1 MEHIKESLSNY
12 LENADETVQ
21 QILFLPT
28 DAHPVWEDN
37 PEILELANQQILRPV
52 GNLPDEQVFGF
63 IGMHS
68 KTLFSGKR
76 DSIGFLITNFRILTQ
91 TDFSVIGTAEL
102 ADITPFTQKQDDD
115 DLMIDVW
122 NNFIKKNTLSIPHEQ
137 LSAIKT
143 ALQDVLE
150 IVLPQLQ
157 QLNYLP
163 DEIVK
168 SNLINDRIRDLGLQ
182 SALKSYGQD
191 EKKLKKFEDKH
202 KVSDIQFGLV
212 DSPLFGG
219 VYGLVITKTGI
230 VSRDLMEDSFAS
242 SWQEIQNN
250 PAILGEKKDII
261 LAGGKTHIVPSHA
274 SEFVP
279 SLIILI
285 NELASGNA
293 LI

>member
-1 MEHIKESLSNY
+1 MENIKRNLANY

-21 QILFLPT
+21 QILFVPA
-28 DAHPVWEDN
+28 DIHPVWEDN
-37 PEILELANQQILRPV
+37 AEILELAEQQILRPV
-52 GNLPDEQVFGF
+52 GSLPDEQVFAF

-68 KTLFSGKR
+68 KTLFTGKR

-102 ADITPFTQKQDDD
+102 ADVNPFTQKQDED
-115 DLMIDVW
+115 DLMIEVW

-137 LSAIKT
+137 LAAIKT

-163 DEIVK
+163 NEIVK
-168 SNLINDRIRDLGLQ
+168 SNRINDRIRDLGLQ
-182 SALKSYGQD
+182 SALKSYEQD
-191 EKKLKKFEDKH
+191 EKKMAKFAEKY
-202 KVSDIQFGLV
+202 SISGIQFGMV
-212 DSPLFGG
+212 DKPLFGG

-242 SWQEIQNN
+242 SWQEIQIN
-250 PAILGEKKDII
+250 PAVIGEKKDNIV
-261 LAGGKTHIVPSHA
+261 AGGKTHIVPSHC

-279 SLIILI
+279 SLIILL
-285 NELASGNA
+285 NELANGEVV
-293 LI
+293 I